1 MTSKHISNGILRALG
16 IILGISLLLYFLFEI
31 QSVIV
36 YIIIA
41 AVLSLIGRPIIRFLK
56 YKLKFPNI
64 IAVITTM
71 LLMLSLLTGLVLLF
85 IPLILEQ
92 GTNLSL
98 LQVED
103 LQASVQS
110 LFNEITAYL
119 SSKGIDIL
127 G

>member
-56 YKLKFPNI
+56 YKLKRIVDVKPLYFS
-64 IAVITTM
+64 TTNCFM
-71 LLMLSLLTGLVLLF
+71 R
-85 IPLILEQ
+85 
-92 GTNLSL
+92 
-98 LQVED
+98 
-103 LQASVQS
+103 
-110 LFNEITAYL
+110 
-119 SSKGIDIL
+119 
-127 G
+127 